1 MVKIKIAAETELD
14 ARMAIFRLIH
24 GWKHHRIKKG
34 EPAAGHGGR
43 FVYWLR
49 LWN

>member
-1 MVKIKIAAETELD
+1 MVKIRIAAETELD
-14 ARMAIFRLIH
+14 ARLAISRLIH

-34 EPAAGHGGR
+34 EPASGSR
-43 FVYWLR
+43 VVFWLR